1 MKIKYIYILCKYM
14 EFIEVD
20 SASDFGLLLQA
31 IPGFQ
36 YIMLIKFITIL
47 IENRK
52 SACLHFH
59 WGSKWYLFIIWKA

>member
-1 MKIKYIYILCKYM
+1 MKIKYIYIVCKYM

-36 YIMLIKFITIL
+36 YIMLIKFGT

-52 SACLHFH
+52 SACLYFD

>member
-1 MKIKYIYILCKYM
+1 MKSKYIYILCKYM

-36 YIMLIKFITIL
+36 YIMLIKFIS